1 MLDEILAEI
10 RNYFTVS
17 VHSGDFEVI
26 GGRLSPLD
34 FLQNGQYFRIVGSV
48 MNDGVYRYPYSGL
61 TDETFSGEIWALAVP
76 PTLIALAAEHSG
88 MTKKDA
94 ERVLNAALDAITVS
108 LIKGEKV
115 QLSGFGTFEIKD
127 REARIGR
134 NPHTLESIDI
144 PATRVPTFK
153 ASKALKDNVAK

>member
-10 RNYFTVS
+10 RNYFVVK

-26 GGRLSPLD
+26 GGKLSPLD

-76 PTLIALAAEHSG
+76 PTLIALAADIEEYE
-88 MTKKDA
+88 KKA
-94 ERVLNAALDAITVS
+94 KETVS
-108 LIKGEKV
+108 PFTSESFGGYSYTKATDSNGSPSSWEKV
-115 QLSGFGTFEIKD
+115 F
-127 REARIGR
+127 
-134 NPHTLESIDI
+134 
-144 PATRVPTFK
+144 
-153 ASKALKDNVAK
+153 AKRLNKWRKI

>member
-17 VHSGDFEVI
+17 VHSGDFRVI

-34 FLQNGQYFRIVGSV
+34 FLQNGQFFRIVGSV

-76 PTLIALAAEHSG
+76 PTLIALAADIEEYE
-88 MTKKDA
+88 KKA
-94 ERVLNAALDAITVS
+94 KETVS
-108 LIKGEKV
+108 PYNSESFGGYSYTKATDSNGSPLSWEKV
-115 QLSGFGTFEIKD
+115 F
-127 REARIGR
+127 
-134 NPHTLESIDI
+134 
-144 PATRVPTFK
+144 
-153 ASKALKDNVAK
+153 AKRLNKWRKI

>member
-10 RNYFTVS
+10 RNYFVVK

-26 GGRLSPLD
+26 GGKLSPLD

-76 PTLIALAAEHSG
+76 PTLIALAADIEEYEKKAKETISPYTSESFG
-88 MTKKDA
+88 GYSYTKATDSNGSP
-94 ERVLNAALDAITVS
+94 LS
-108 LIKGEKV
+108 WEKV
-115 QLSGFGTFEIKD
+115 F
-127 REARIGR
+127 
-134 NPHTLESIDI
+134 
-144 PATRVPTFK
+144 
-153 ASKALKDNVAK
+153 AKRLNKWRKI

>member
-17 VHSGDFEVI
+17 VHSGDFKVI

-76 PTLIALAAEHSG
+76 PTLIALAADIEEYE
-88 MTKKDA
+88 KKA
-94 ERVLNAALDAITVS
+94 KETVS
-108 LIKGEKV
+108 PYTSESFGGYSYTKATDSNGSPLSWEKV
-115 QLSGFGTFEIKD
+115 F
-127 REARIGR
+127 
-134 NPHTLESIDI
+134 
-144 PATRVPTFK
+144 
-153 ASKALKDNVAK
+153 AKRLNKWRKI

>member
-10 RNYFTVS
+10 RNYFVVS

-26 GGRLSPLD
+26 GGKLSPLD

-76 PTLIALAAEHSG
+76 PTLIALAADIEEYE
-88 MTKKDA
+88 KKA
-94 ERVLNAALDAITVS
+94 KETVS
-108 LIKGEKV
+108 PYSSESFGGYSYTKATDSNGSPLTWEKV
-115 QLSGFGTFEIKD
+115 F
-127 REARIGR
+127 
-134 NPHTLESIDI
+134 
-144 PATRVPTFK
+144 
-153 ASKALKDNVAK
+153 AKRLNKWRKI

>member
-10 RNYFTVS
+10 RNYFAVK

-26 GGRLSPLD
+26 GGKLSPLD

-76 PTLIALAAEHSG
+76 PTLIALAADIEEYE
-88 MTKKDA
+88 KKA
-94 ERVLNAALDAITVS
+94 KETVS
-108 LIKGEKV
+108 PFTSESFGGYSYTKATDSNGSPLSWEKV
-115 QLSGFGTFEIKD
+115 F
-127 REARIGR
+127 
-134 NPHTLESIDI
+134 
-144 PATRVPTFK
+144 
-153 ASKALKDNVAK
+153 AKRLNKWRKI

>member
-10 RNYFTVS
+10 RNYFVVS

-26 GGRLSPLD
+26 GGKLSPLD

-76 PTLIALAAEHSG
+76 PTLIALAADIEEYE
-88 MTKKDA
+88 KKA
-94 ERVLNAALDAITVS
+94 KETVS
-108 LIKGEKV
+108 PYTSESFGGYSYTKATDSNGSPLSWEKV
-115 QLSGFGTFEIKD
+115 F
-127 REARIGR
+127 
-134 NPHTLESIDI
+134 
-144 PATRVPTFK
+144 
-153 ASKALKDNVAK
+153 AKRLNKWRKI

>member
-10 RNYFTVS
+10 RNYFVVK

-26 GGRLSPLD
+26 GGKLSPLD

-76 PTLIALAAEHSG
+76 PTLIALAADIEEYE
-88 MTKKDA
+88 KKA
-94 ERVLNAALDAITVS
+94 KETVS
-108 LIKGEKV
+108 PYTSESFGGYSYTKATDSNGSPLSWEKV
-115 QLSGFGTFEIKD
+115 F
-127 REARIGR
+127 
-134 NPHTLESIDI
+134 
-144 PATRVPTFK
+144 
-153 ASKALKDNVAK
+153 AKRLNKWRKI

>member
-10 RNYFTVS
+10 RNYFVVK

-26 GGRLSPLD
+26 GGKLSPLD

-76 PTLIALAAEHSG
+76 PTLIALAADIEEYE
-88 MTKKDA
+88 KKA
-94 ERVLNAALDAITVS
+94 KETVS
-108 LIKGEKV
+108 PYSSESFGGYSYTKATDSNGSPLSWEKV
-115 QLSGFGTFEIKD
+115 F
-127 REARIGR
+127 
-134 NPHTLESIDI
+134 
-144 PATRVPTFK
+144 
-153 ASKALKDNVAK
+153 AKRLNKWRKI